1 MVQSLEKDAGETP
14 YAARR
19 YELRQMQTEERYH
32 YSVLFVRTEKQSEIA
47 RVLSEQF
54 PRERGK
60 VFLPMWEYWRRDKK
74 EIALKALFPGYIF
87 LKTDMEIDELRVFL
101 RTFSHWLNTYIRQL
115 GFDKEKA
122 SQDQGGEEYITD
134 FKLLDLTDEEAHYLD
149 LMLDEEGVERMSY
162 GYCDPKVVVMEGP
175 LVAFA
180 DRILKRNKHER
191 IAWLDLSF
199 RDMAVKAGLTIRP
212 KEDYFPDHRSG
223 KKAKRKASGSSRGG
237 IAAPDSGM
245 APLKAE
251 TNTSRDDTDI
261 EKDESEILSDGTRI
275 NLQELTGKMMGGQ
288 TVYRT
293 RH

>member
-1 MVQSLEKDAGETP
+1 
-14 YAARR
+14 
-19 YELRQMQTEERYH
+19 MQTEERYH

-47 RVLSEQF
+47 GVLSEQF

-60 VFLPMWEYWRRDKK
+60 VFLPMWEYWRRDKR

-87 LKTDMEIDELRVFL
+87 LKTDMEVDELRAFL
-101 RTFSHWLNTYIRQL
+101 RTFSRWLNTYIRQL

-122 SQDQGGEEYITD
+122 SQEQSGDEYITD

-149 LMLDEEGVERMSY
+149 LMLDDDGVERMSY
-162 GYCDPKVVVMEGP
+162 GYCDPKVVVVEGP

-212 KEDYFPDHRSG
+212 KQDFFPKKEEEPATRRSTSDPPKDNTG
-223 KKAKRKASGSSRGG
+223 SGEESVTKAGN
-237 IAAPDSGM
+237 ID
-245 APLKAE
+245 AE
-251 TNTSRDDTDI
+251 QSKTET
-261 EKDESEILSDGTRI
+261 LPDGTKV

-293 RH
+293 RR